1 MATAKTKAEAY
12 DFTTPFKEF
21 TDLVRENYFN
31 GIDFTFSLL
40 DQNQKAFNAR
50 VDQVFDLEKE
60 YVDSVSQFHKDLPKG
75 LFPFVNGSERTVK
88 DQIAS
93 IVNIKKSQVESYRAI
108 TDKFS
113 KDTKTV
119 VTENVEKAFSVFD
132 DYLKMFK

>member
-12 DFTTPFKEF
+12 DFTSPFKEF
-21 TDLVRENYFN
+21 TDLVRGNYLN
-31 GIDFTFSLL
+31 GIDFAFSLL
-40 DQNQKAFNAR
+40 DQNRKAFDAQ

-60 YVDSVSQFHKDLPKG
+60 YVGSVSQFYKDLPKD
-75 LFPFVNGSERTVK
+75 LFPFVNGSEKTVK
-88 DQIAS
+88 DQVAS
-93 IVNIKKSQVESYRAI
+93 IANIKKSQVESYRSI

-113 KDTKTV
+113 KDTKAV